1 VRGALALTV
10 EQVLALAPDAAS
22 AAAGRRLASKSS
34 WQGLGESAA
43 AVWGECRGS
52 ALYQVCV
59 ARGDLA
65 SKCSCP
71 SRKFPCKHALGLLL
85 LGAEQPLP
93 ETAAPQWV
101 SEWLTKRDAP
111 TAAPKQG
118 TSDPQARTKR
128 VERRTERVLAGLD
141 LLELWLA
148 DIARAGLATLDE
160 RSFGQMA
167 ARLVDAQAS
176 GLASRVRRIGD
187 LIGGAPSW
195 PSAVL
200 DELGLL
206 ALISHAFRRL
216 ESLDAPLRHD
226 VRQMI
231 GFTLEKEEVA
241 AAGDRVLD
249 GWAVIAQHT
258 YEEERFRSQRTWLY
272 GLQSKRTAL
281 VLQFAAGRAAFPEA
295 LLPGS
300 RIDAELAFW
309 PGANPQRAM
318 IFERHATHLSFGD
331 RLPGFDDAESF
342 LGEAALALSR
352 QPWLD
357 RLCCPLRAAVPFS
370 SQSGFLLRDVKGA
383 VLPLSG
389 LDHWKLLALSGG
401 GPVDVVGEWD
411 GRRLFPLS
419 AMADG
424 GFHSL
429 RSET

>member
-1 VRGALALTV
+1 MALTV
-10 EQVLALAPDAAS
+10 DQVLALAPDPAA
-22 AAAGRRLASKSS
+22 AAAGRKLASGSS
-34 WQGLGESAA
+34 WQSLGESSAA
-43 AVWGECRGS
+43 YWGECRGS
-52 ALYQVCV
+52 AVYQVRV
-59 ARGDLA
+59 DRGDLA

-85 LGAEQPLP
+85 LAAGKPLP

-101 SEWLTKRDAP
+101 SEWLEKRN
-111 TAAPKQG
+111 APKPMAKAG
-118 TSDPQARTKR
+118 TPDPQAQAKR
-128 VERRTERVLAGLD
+128 SEKRAERVLAGLD
-141 LLELWLA
+141 LLDLWLA
-148 DIARAGLATLDE
+148 DLARAGLATLDE
-160 RSFGQMA
+160 SSFARMA

-176 GLASRVRRIGD
+176 GLASRVRRIGE
-187 LIGGAPSW
+187 LVGGAPSW
-195 PSAVL
+195 PSLVL

-206 ALISHAFRRL
+206 ALLSHAFRRL
-216 ESLDAPLRHD
+216 ESLDAPLRND
-226 VRQMI
+226 LRQMI
-231 GFTLEKEEVA
+231 GFTMEKEEVV

-249 GWAVIAQHT
+249 AWAVIGQQA
-258 YEEERFRSQRTWLY
+258 YEDERFRSQRTWLH
-272 GLQSKRTAL
+272 GAQSKRTAL

-318 IFERHATHLSFGD
+318 IFERHAVHPSFGD

-342 LGEAALALSR
+342 LSEAANALSR

-370 SQSGFLLRDVKGA
+370 SQDGFLLRDAKGA

-401 GPVDVVGEWD
+401 RPVDVAGEWD
-411 GRRLFPLS
+411 GRRLYPLS
-419 AMADG
+419 AIANG